1 MPESYDTMYKK
12 VAVVILTLIIFFSNN
27 TYPIFAE
34 QNQPDIDLHAQ
45 AAVLMDAKSGRVL
58 YGKNADDIMAM
69 ASTTKIM
76 TLILALEYGDMSDY
90 VEVSGYAA
98 RMPKVKLNMRVG
110 EFYRLEDLLYS
121 LMLESHNDTA
131 VAIAEFIGGSVEE
144 FAKMMNKKAKEI
156 GCEATYFITPSG
168 LDAETSTGLYHSTTA
183 RELAKIMSYCILES
197 PKKEDFLRITE
208 TMSHQF
214 SNYKRTNDGFT
225 SAGRNFSVT
234 NRNAFLG
241 MMEGAFSGKTG
252 FTSKAGYCY
261 VGALERDERIY
272 IVALLACGWPN
283 NRSFKWSDT
292 RKLMEFGLENYEY
305 RDVFVIPEV
314 QTLPVDEGKTKSGS
328 PYLTAYAELKIIS
341 DENPEQRLLRVDEK
355 VSTFIQLP
363 DRLTAPVE
371 AGSQVGFISYQLN
384 GEKIKE
390 YPIVLNVSID
400 RIDYRF
406 IFGFILNLF
415 CV

>member
-1 MPESYDTMYKK
+1 MFKK
-12 VAVVILTLIIFFSNN
+12 ITVVILTLIIFLSN
-27 TYPIFAE
+27 PIYSITAE
-34 QNQPDIDLHAQ
+34 QNQPDIDLYAQ
-45 AAVLMDAKSGRVL
+45 AAVLMDAKSGRIL
-58 YGKNADDIMAM
+58 YGKNADEVLAM

-90 VEVSGYAA
+90 VEVSAYAA
-98 RMPKVKLNMRVG
+98 RMPKVKLNMRAG

-131 VAIAEFIGGSVEE
+131 VAIAEHIGGSVEE
-144 FAKMMNKKAKEI
+144 FAEMMNGKAKEI
-156 GCEATYFITPSG
+156 GCKDTFFITPSG
-168 LDAETSTGLYHSTTA
+168 LDAETNTGLYHSTTA
-183 RELAKIMSYCILES
+183 RELALIMSYCILES
-197 PKKEDFLRITE
+197 PKKDDFLRITA

-214 SNYKRTNDGFT
+214 SNYKQTGDEYKSG
-225 SAGRNFSVT
+225 GRNFSVT

-241 MMEGAFSGKTG
+241 MMDGAFSGKTG

-261 VGALERDERIY
+261 VGALEQDGRIY
-272 IVALLACGWPN
+272 IVSLLACGWPN
-283 NRSFKWSDT
+283 NRRYKWSDT
-292 RKLMEFGLENYEY
+292 RKLMEYGLENYEY
-305 RDVFVIPEV
+305 RDVFIVPEV
-314 QTLPVDEGKTKSGS
+314 QTLPVDDGKTKSGS

-341 DENPEQRLLRVDEK
+341 DEKPEQRLLRADEK

-390 YPIVLNVSID
+390 YPIVLQTSID

-406 IFGFILNLF
+406 IFGFVLNLF